1 MVHISDISALTALLH
16 QSLMTTSSKRK
27 ARSGS
32 LDTALSSK
40 QTSVIS
46 GLNVKVTDGKRRHY
60 INNDDE
66 TVFNRLKHKYK
77 LLMRIQWQIRE
88 TRLF

>member
-1 MVHISDISALTALLH
+1 MPISDMSALTALLH

-46 GLNVKVTDGKRRHY
+46 GLNVKVTEEK
-60 INNDDE
+60 
-66 TVFNRLKHKYK
+66 KKAPHKQ
-77 LLMRIQWQIRE
+77 LR
-88 TRLF
+88 

>member
-1 MVHISDISALTALLH
+1 MPISDMSALTALLH
-16 QSLMTTSSKRK
+16 QSLMTTSSKRN

-46 GLNVKVTDGKRRHY
+46 GLIVKVTEEKRRHD

-66 TVFNRLKHKYK
+66 IVFNRSKHK
-77 LLMRIQWQIRE
+77 
-88 TRLF
+88 